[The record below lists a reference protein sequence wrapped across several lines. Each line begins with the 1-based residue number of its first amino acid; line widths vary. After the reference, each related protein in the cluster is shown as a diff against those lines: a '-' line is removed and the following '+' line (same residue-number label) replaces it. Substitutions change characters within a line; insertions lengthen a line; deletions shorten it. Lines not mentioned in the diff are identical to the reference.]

1 MTNTVWCNIHN
12 RSDVDSCQVCEDEAG
27 PDPILVRYFICE
39 ASIKQSDLTDNGEYP
54 EGESWQEMEGQI
66 RDRLLTWSGYHS
78 APFLT
83 LKYWGWE
90 PQDCPLCGKVQYD
103 QAEALGQVSR
113 RYQADYRGRQTAGA
127 SGNQRQ
133 KEKEEG

>member
-1 MTNTVWCNIHN
+1 MTDTAIYCNIHK
-12 RSDVDSCQVCEDEAG
+12 RPDVDSCQVCEDEKG
-27 PDPILVRYFICE
+27 PDPTLVRYFICE

-78 APFLT
+78 EPFLT

-90 PQDCPLCGKVQYD
+90 SQDCPLCFKPSDIDGTPHNECTD
-103 QAEALGQVSR
+103 REQA
-113 RYQADYRGRQTAGA
+113 QADRPVG
-127 SGNQRQ
+127 
-133 KEKEEG
+133 EGDV

>member
-1 MTNTVWCNIHN
+1 MTDTAIYCNIHK
-12 RSDVDSCQVCEDEAG
+12 RSDVNSCQVCEDEAG

-90 PQDCPLCGKVQYD
+90 PQDCPLCGKPSD
-103 QAEALGQVSR
+103 IDGTPHGECTDREQA
-113 RYQADYRGRQTAGA
+113 QADRETP
-127 SGNQRQ
+127 
-133 KEKEEG
+133 